1 MRVVYADAQ
10 SMAYQEEE
18 PRMAISTRT
27 TYDVDIEDVEYLRHG
42 DKPLLARLFKPRGR
56 TVPDHGR
63 TAWRGLG
70 PGKSSTAT
78 RPTKRWRRMV

>member
-42 DKPLLARLFKPRGR
+42 DKPC
-56 TVPDHGR
+56 
-63 TAWRGLG
+63 WRVSSSHAAADRSRSWSNCMAG
-70 PGKSSTAT
+70 PGSGEI
-78 RPTKRWRRMV
+78 V